1 MHATLPT
8 SPIRRSLPLSHQV
21 TMELRRAIVSGDM
34 GQGDPLRET
43 ALAEQLGVS
52 RVPVR
57 EALIELERHGLVEFD
72 DKGRTRVPVLTAK
85 DLEEIYQLRLALE
98 PLAARLMAQ
107 RADTGMFAK
116 MEKNIAATRTAKT
129 LPELSHLDA
138 EFHDLIAQGSGNRRL
153 QQGWEALRYQV
164 ELWLNHMQKRH
175 HVVNRSTYEDT
186 VASHGQLLEI
196 LRSGDADKAGVAL
209 HEHIVSWRRMLP
221 QQA

>member
-1 MHATLPT
+1 
-8 SPIRRSLPLSHQV
+8 
-21 TMELRRAIVSGDM
+21 MELRRAIVSGDM

-72 DKGRTRVPVLTAK
+72 DKGRTRVPILTTK

-98 PLAARLMAQ
+98 PLAARLMAG
-107 RADTGMFAK
+107 RADAAVLAK
-116 MEKNIAATRTAKT
+116 MEKNIASTQSAKS

-153 QQGWEALRYQV
+153 QQNWEALRYQV

-175 HVVNRSTYEDT
+175 HVVNRSTFEDT
-186 VASHGQLLEI
+186 VSSHRHLLDI
-196 LRSGDADKAGVAL
+196 LRSGDADKADRAVY
-209 HEHIVSWRRMLP
+209 EHIVSWRRMLP
-221 QQA
+221 EQA

>member
-1 MHATLPT
+1 
-8 SPIRRSLPLSHQV
+8 
-21 TMELRRAIVSGDM
+21 MELRRAIVSGDM
-34 GQGDPLRET
+34 GQGDPLREV

-72 DKGRTRVPVLTAK
+72 DKGRTRVPVLKAQ

-98 PLAARLMAQ
+98 PLAARLMAG
-107 RADTGMFAK
+107 RTDTVVLAK
-116 MEKNIAATRTAKT
+116 LEQNIAATQRAKS

-153 QQGWEALRYQV
+153 QQSWEALRYQV

-175 HVVNRSTYEDT
+175 LVVNRSTHEDT
-186 VASHGQLLEI
+186 VAAHGLLVDV
-196 LRSGDADKAGVAL
+196 LRSGDADKAGKAM
-209 HEHIVSWRRMLP
+209 HEHIVSWRLMLP
-221 QQA
+221 EQA

>member
-1 MHATLPT
+1 
-8 SPIRRSLPLSHQV
+8 
-21 TMELRRAIVSGDM
+21 MELRRAIVSGDM
-34 GQGDPLRET
+34 GQGDPLREV

-72 DKGRTRVPVLTAK
+72 DKGRTRVPVLGAQ

-98 PLAARLMAQ
+98 PLAARLMAG
-107 RADTGMFAK
+107 RADGAVLAK
-116 MEKNIAATRTAKT
+116 LEQNIAATQRAKS

-138 EFHDLIAQGSGNRRL
+138 EFHDLIAYGSGNRRL
-153 QQGWEALRYQV
+153 QQSWEALRYQV

-175 HVVNRSTYEDT
+175 LVVNRSTHEDT
-186 VASHGQLLEI
+186 VAAHRYLVDI
-196 LRSGDADKAGVAL
+196 LRSGDADKAGKAM
-209 HEHIVSWRRMLP
+209 HEHIVSWRLMLP

>member
-1 MHATLPT
+1 MSALS

-21 TMELRRAIVSGDM
+21 TMELRRAIISGDM

-43 ALAEQLGVS
+43 AIAEQLGVS

-72 DKGRTRVPVLTAK
+72 DKGHTRVPVLKAE
-85 DLEEIYQLRLALE
+85 DLEEIYQLRLAFE
-98 PLAARLMAQ
+98 PLAARLMAG
-107 RADTGMFAK
+107 RENGLLFVAL
-116 MEKNIAATRTAKT
+116 EENVAATRRAKS

-153 QQGWEALRYQV
+153 QQSWEALRYQV

-175 HVVNRSTYEDT
+175 LVITHSTREDT
-186 VASHGQLLEI
+186 VMSHAHLLDV
-196 LRSGDADKAGVAL
+196 LRSGDAAKASKAM
-209 HEHIVSWRRMLP
+209 HEHIVSWRLMLP
-221 QQA
+221 EQA

>member
-1 MHATLPT
+1 
-8 SPIRRSLPLSHQV
+8 QV
-21 TMELRRAIVSGDM
+21 TLELRRAIVCGDM

-98 PLAARLMAQ
+98 PLAARLMAERAEAGVMIKMEQ
-107 RADTGMFAK
+107 NIADTRRAK
-116 MEKNIAATRTAKT
+116 S
-129 LPELSHLDA
+129 LPELAHLDA
-138 EFHDLIAQGSGNRRL
+138 EFHDLLAQGSGNRRL
-153 QQGWEALRYQV
+153 QQSWEVLRYQV

-175 HVVNRSTYEDT
+175 LVATRSTREDT
-186 VASHGQLLEI
+186 VTAHLLL
-196 LRSGDADKAGVAL
+196 LRMIRTGDPEKAGQAM
-209 HEHIVSWRRMLP
+209 HEHIVSWRLMLSPQGEPRMNVP
-221 QQA
+221 A